1 MEEREREKEREGGR
15 RDEERRLVAAPNSS
29 FIQSISVELINK
41 EQQRKGA
48 KRGKLCTIRLLL
60 DLAPWLLI
68 LQTTATDFTNS
79 FSYFSF
85 AASLGGWCTVGKRWK
100 WAKGSG
106 FVYQR

>member
-48 KRGKLCTIRLLL
+48 KRENFVLL
-60 DLAPWLLI
+60 
-68 LQTTATDFTNS
+68 
-79 FSYFSF
+79 
-85 AASLGGWCTVGKRWK
+85 
-100 WAKGSG
+100 GSC
-106 FVYQR
+106 